1 MSSSKISADAT
12 NSNNSF
18 NSVSS
23 VSPVDS
29 DNPLELV
36 TQNRDEDSQL
46 IKKSIE
52 GNSEAFKELFMK
64 NVNRVH
70 SLCLRISA
78 DIHLTEDLTQEVFI
92 KAWEK
97 LNTFKFECKFST
109 WLHSIAMNQFL
120 MHLRSKKRENEKTV
134 EFGKEND
141 LQIVKQNS
149 NDHRIDLQN
158 AINNLPDQ
166 ARAVLVLHDIG
177 GYKHIEISKMM
188 SIETGTS
195 KAHLHRAR
203 KILRKELSK

>member
-1 MSSSKISADAT
+1 MNSSKFSADSINSISSV
-12 NSNNSF
+12 NSNN
-18 NSVSS
+18 
-23 VSPVDS
+23 PS
-29 DNPLELV
+29 DLV
-36 TQNRDEDSQL
+36 TQNPDEDSQL
-46 IKKSIE
+46 IKSSIE
-52 GNSEAFKELFMK
+52 GSGEAFKELFMK

-97 LNTFKFECKFST
+97 LDTFKFDCKFST
-109 WLHSIAMNQFL
+109 WLHSIAVNQFL
-120 MHLRSKKRENEKTV
+120 MHLRSSKRDKEKTE
-134 EFGKEND
+134 EFGKGNNM
-141 LQIVKQNS
+141 QILKQNS
-149 NDHRIDLQN
+149 NDSKIDLQN
-158 AINNLPDQ
+158 AISNLPDQ
-166 ARAVLVLHDIG
+166 ARAVLVLHDIE

>member
-1 MSSSKISADAT
+1 MSSTKISADEINPI
-12 NSNNSF
+12 NSIS
-18 NSVSS
+18 SVSS
-23 VSPVDS
+23 NDPS
-29 DNPLELV
+29 ELV
-36 TQNRDEDSQL
+36 NQNYDEDSQL

-52 GNSEAFKELFMK
+52 GSSEAFKELFMK
-64 NVNRVH
+64 HVNRVH

-97 LNTFKFECKFST
+97 LNTFKFDCKFST
-109 WLHSIAMNQFL
+109 WLHSISVNQFL
-120 MHLRSKKRENEKTV
+120 MHLRSKKRENEKTA
-134 EFGKEND
+134 EFGKENN
-141 LQIVKQNS
+141 LQIIKQNNS
-149 NDHRIDLQN
+149 DHRIDLEN
-158 AINNLPDQ
+158 AISSLPDQ
-166 ARAVLVLHDIG
+166 ARTVLVLHDIE

>member
-12 NSNNSF
+12 NPNNSF

-23 VSPVDS
+23 N
-29 DNPLELV
+29 NPLELV

-109 WLHSIAMNQFL
+109 WLHSIAVNQFL
-120 MHLRSKKRENEKTV
+120 MHLRSKKRDSEKTE
-134 EFGKEND
+134 EFGKENN
-141 LQIVKQNS
+141 LQIVKQI
-149 NDHRIDLQN
+149 NDDNKIDLEN
-158 AINNLPDQ
+158 AISNLPDQ
-166 ARAVLVLHDIG
+166 ARAVLVLHDIE
-177 GYKHIEISKMM
+177 GYKHVEISKMM